1 MIARSLDVVA
11 GAAAT
16 LLMAVGPASAAMPD
30 HVRTDG
36 IDPAGSPI
44 ALKDVSGEAGVIA
57 AGDGRTILRG
67 AATPDLME
75 PEPWT
80 ADWLA
85 MQDEPEVERSDT
97 LDCLSEAIYFEARG
111 EPVRG
116 QAAVGEVILN
126 RVASAEFP
134 STVCAV
140 VNQGT
145 GARDACQFS
154 YTCDGKPET
163 VRDVKAYERGRKL
176 SALLLSGAHVDLTGG
191 ALYYHTRA
199 VNPYWAAL
207 FNRTTTIGAHH
218 FYNSDEWKRS

>member
-11 GAAAT
+11 GAAVT
-16 LLMAVGPASAAMPD
+16 LILAAGPVIAEMPGHSAFDESGLGGPAAV
-30 HVRTDG
+30 H
-36 IDPAGSPI
+36 
-44 ALKDVSGEAGVIA
+44 KDISDEAGVIA

-85 MQDEPEVERSDT
+85 MQDEPEVERSDA
-97 LDCLSEAIYFEARG
+97 LDCLAEAIYFEARG

-134 STVCAV
+134 SSVCAV

-163 VRDVKAYERGRKL
+163 VRDAQAYERGRKL
-176 SALLLSGAHVDLTGG
+176 SAILLAGAHLDLTGG

-207 FNRTTTIGAHH
+207 FDRTTTIGAHH